1 MLLGVMLMPADMVFS
16 GLAGIGTD
24 LVMRLAS
31 FAAVAGIY
39 GAAVATGNFRGML
52 FYELSRYNAAVE
64 VTESI
69 IDTFPQ
75 YSYTIVSPTD
85 ELYPVIQYGWHEE
98 LLSFVERCGGEESYS
113 IPSEHVFIF
122 VEKKPL
128 LYRQVQFFEGMPW
141 IGDEKYLKPFWSV
154 YSDGYPD
161 SAASQAPKMIVADI
175 LELLD
180 ETEDVKMEL
189 PEYGSAWEMYL
200 KLENRT
206 VLEAMAYDWCQRF
219 AKEHPSVMNVFYED
233 DAFVCYYFRQE
244 TGTPAYVLNLD
255 PKETY

>member
-1 MLLGVMLMPADMVFS
+1 MVVFCQLTKKKLKRFREICRYYPPVILISVLYVFLYAAPIIGLPNLIPEGRFFAPGHMMLLGVMLMPADMVFS

-128 LYRQVQFFEGMPW
+128 LYAQSYFFHRVPW
-141 IGDEKYLKPFWSV
+141 IGEEKYLVPFWSI
-154 YSDGYPD
+154 Y
-161 SAASQAPKMIVADI
+161 SAAYTVSASSLGQKMFSTD
-175 LELLD
+175 LLD
-180 ETEDVKMEL
+180 
-189 PEYGSAWEMYL
+189 
-200 KLENRT
+200 
-206 VLEAMAYDWCQRF
+206 
-219 AKEHPSVMNVFYED
+219 
-233 DAFVCYYFRQE
+233 
-244 TGTPAYVLNLD
+244 VLN
-255 PKETY
+255 EQNVVNR